1 MTGPDPISDPFES
14 LGLARRF
21 DLDQGAITR
30 AWLARSVAQHPDR
43 RPNEDD
49 AAHAMARLNAAR
61 DTLADPEQRANSL
74 LALLGGPSKEADRS
88 LPEGFLERTLELREE
103 IEELLANE
111 APGERDRLER
121 WALGQRAQF
130 IERVSGLF
138 KALTHPPQPA
148 QLSEIRTALNAW
160 RYTERLIEQ
169 LDPSYNPARA
179 DFKQ

>member
-1 MTGPDPISDPFES
+1 MTSPDPKSDPFEA
-14 LGLARRF
+14 LGLERRF

-30 AWLARSVAQHPDR
+30 AWLARSAALHPDR
-43 RPNEDD
+43 QPADDD
-49 AAHAMARLNAAR
+49 AARSMARLNAAR
-61 DTLADPEQRANSL
+61 DALADAEQRANCL

-111 APGERDRLER
+111 APGERDRLEQ
-121 WALGQRAQF
+121 WALGQRKQF
-130 IERVSGLF
+130 VDRVSKLF
-138 KALTHPPQPA
+138 RQLTQPA
-148 QLSEIRTALNAW
+148 QSSQLAEIRTALNAW

-169 LDPSYNPARA
+169 LDPAYNPARA